1 VAIGELPIITEAQAR
16 ELIAQAERLLQ
27 TAGAREKERPRHE
40 SHKLNGSGKSFF
52 RQVNSAALADIPSW
66 ACVLFPQASFQPAT
80 RAWRISSKDLG
91 RNLEED
97 ISIHTEGIQ
106 DFGEEVALSPIDLVM
121 QRRDLATAIDAALW
135 LCERLGIDPAS
146 LGYTCKRPK
155 GAQPTAVAGD
165 DDELVDI
172 RVWDAADVLS
182 QPIPPRQWILGN
194 IFCKQFIS
202 SLVGGG
208 AVGKTAARL
217 VQALSVAT
225 GRSLTGEYVHKRCRL
240 LFLTFEDG
248 RTELMRRVLAAMLH
262 HSV

>member
-1 VAIGELPIITEAQAR
+1 
-16 ELIAQAERLLQ
+16 
-27 TAGAREKERPRHE
+27 
-40 SHKLNGSGKSFF
+40 
-52 RQVNSAALADIPSW
+52 
-66 ACVLFPQASFQPAT
+66 
-80 RAWRISSKDLG
+80 
-91 RNLEED
+91 
-97 ISIHTEGIQ
+97 
-106 DFGEEVALSPIDLVM
+106 
-121 QRRDLATAIDAALW
+121 
-135 LCERLGIDPAS
+135 
-146 LGYTCKRPK
+146 
-155 GAQPTAVAGD
+155 VAGD

-262 HSV
+262 HSVSALEVHDWLLFANVSQRPSTDRNEWPGE